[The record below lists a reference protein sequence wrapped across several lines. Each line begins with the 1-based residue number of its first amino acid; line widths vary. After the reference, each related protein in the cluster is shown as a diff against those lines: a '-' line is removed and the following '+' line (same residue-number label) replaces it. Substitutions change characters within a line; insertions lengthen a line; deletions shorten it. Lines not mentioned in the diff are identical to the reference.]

1 MIAPIG
7 AVPITPPI
15 APSAAAN
22 TTQTTQGSSF
32 AEGLKSVTG
41 LTDNANNLAGQVA
54 TGQIGEIHAFTAAAA
69 KAQIGVELTVALRNK
84 AVESYQEIMRMQ
96 V

>member
-1 MIAPIG
+1 VIPPVG
-7 AVPITPPI
+7 AASITPPV
-15 APSAAAN
+15 APTAN
-22 TTQTTQGSSF
+22 SNATQATGSSF
-32 AEGLKSVTG
+32 AEGLTSVSS
-41 LTDNANNLAGQVA
+41 LTDTANALSGQVA

-96 V
+96 L